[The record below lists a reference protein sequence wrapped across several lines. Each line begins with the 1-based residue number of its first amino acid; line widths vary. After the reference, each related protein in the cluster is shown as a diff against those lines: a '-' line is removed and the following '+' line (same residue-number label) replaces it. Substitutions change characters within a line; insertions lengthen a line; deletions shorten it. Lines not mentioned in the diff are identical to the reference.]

1 MSTHKLS
8 IPGMK
13 CGGCVSTIE
22 NALKAVSN
30 NITVTVDL
38 ESIQATIE
46 GDVDANTLI
55 TAVTGSGFPAEKI

>member
-38 ESIQATIE
+38 ESKQATIE